1 MRTVMARNVGR
12 VEMRL
17 AKGSAPVYTLA
28 SESLSAA
35 YTFRERSLAT
45 AYNLLRD
52 TRPFTKAD

>member
-1 MRTVMARNVGR
+1 MARNVGR

-45 AYNLLRD
+45 AYNLIRD